1 LERRRLSI
9 SATIFFSCD
18 RLKFRA
24 FKLHSRRL
32 EKREKKKKNVT
43 DDDDDDDDDDDEV
56 HLYGAGL
63 RSIECSLRIKKKGDK
78 NSNDRTEKD
87 KRRQL
92 GAWQVQKQ
100 DGCN

>member
-1 LERRRLSI
+1 MASDYTVWPVMKNKNI
-9 SATIFFSCD
+9 V
-18 RLKFRA
+18 RA
-24 FKLHSRRL
+24 RAYLMMVL
-32 EKREKKKKNVT
+32 ICPV
-43 DDDDDDDDDDDEV
+43 DDDDDDDEV

-63 RSIECSLRIKKKGDK
+63 HSIECSLRIKKKGDK

-100 DGCN
+100 QVGCN